1 MRILKV
7 VAGVLVVLVIASAIW
22 WQWFRMTPEQAAE
35 ASAADA
41 ILKADG
47 ADDGSLGDLGEDM
60 LDLGIDSGDEA
71 EADQILDDLLD
82 E

>member
-1 MRILKV
+1 ML
-7 VAGVLVVLVIASAIW
+7 AIW